1 MSYICYF
8 DQMEIFMNGLIL
20 FLLFMGFLAIGVPV
34 AFAIS
39 LSGLGVVLIQ
49 GLPIA
54 VFVQRMYTGL
64 DSFPLMAIP
73 LFMLAG
79 TLMGHGGIT
88 ARVIDL
94 ALAFL
99 GNIRGSLAHVVTVS
113 GIALGS
119 ISGSGVAN
127 IVALGSILL
136 PEMEK
141 RNYNKDFSASLVAS
155 AGLNGLIMPPSIA
168 LIVFGVT
175 AQVSIGNLFI
185 AAILPAALI
194 GIGMIIYCYFYA
206 IKHNLPKEGKV
217 PWKKRLVKLRKS
229 FFALLMP
236 VLLIGGIYSGI
247 FTPTEAG
254 AVVSL
259 YAFIIGIFVYKEI
272 KFKDIPKICLEA
284 ALNTAMIAL
293 IIAGTSLF
301 GWILTVEQVPQLIS
315 NNLLSLTDN
324 RVALLIIINLLML
337 IIGMFLDSSP
347 KIMIFTPIF
356 APVAA
361 SLGMN
366 LVQFGVIVVMNAA
379 ISLLTPPVGTGL
391 FVASAVSGVPIG
403 KLLKSMMPF
412 FMIMLSVMLIITFVP
427 FLTLWAF

>member
-1 MSYICYF
+1 
-8 DQMEIFMNGLIL
+8 MNGIL
-20 FLLFMGFLAIGVPV
+20 LFSLFMGFLAIGVPV

-88 ARVIDL
+88 SRIVDL

-127 IVALGSILL
+127 IAALGSILL

-141 RNYNKDFSASLVAS
+141 RNYDKGFSASLVAAS
-155 AGLNGLIMPPSIA
+155 GVNGLVIPPSIA
-168 LIVFGVT
+168 IIIYGVT
-175 AQVSIGNLFI
+175 AQVSIGSLFI
-185 AAILPAALI
+185 AALTPGILVGAI
-194 GIGMIIYCYFYA
+194 IMIYSYFYA
-206 IKHNLPKEGKV
+206 LKHNLPKEGNV
-217 PWKKRLVKLRKS
+217 PWKERWLKLRKS
-229 FFALLMP
+229 SLALLMP
-236 VLLIGGIYSGI
+236 ILLIGGIYGGI

-259 YAFIIGIFVYKEI
+259 YAFVIGMFVYKEI
-272 KFKDIPKICLEA
+272 KFKDIPQICLEA
-284 ALNTAMIAL
+284 ALSTATIAF

-301 GWILTVEQVPQLIS
+301 GWILTVEQIPQLIS
-315 NNLLSLTDN
+315 NNLLSITDN
-324 RVALLIIINLLML
+324 KVALLLIINLLML
-337 IIGMFLDSSP
+337 IIGMFLDSGP

-361 SLGMN
+361 SLGMD
-366 LVQFGVIVVMNAA
+366 LIQFGVVVVMNAA

-391 FVASAVSGVPIG
+391 FVASSVSGVPIG
-403 KLLKSMMPF
+403 RLTKTMMPF
-412 FMIMLSVMLIITFVP
+412 FIIMLSVLLAITFIP
-427 FLTLWAF
+427 FLTMWAL